1 MTSRQRLLRNLRL
14 LRGGGAQSSGGAGA
28 RRGDSQLA
36 LHAAGSAAVALV
48 ALACAFGPMP
58 DRSALRDAAG
68 DEAEVGVSHNTI
80 DNFLADSR
88 RHLGL

>member
-1 MTSRQRLLRNLRL
+1 MTSRQRLMRNLRL
-14 LRGGGAQSSGGAGA
+14 LRGGGQASGSAGA
-28 RRGDSQLA
+28 RRSDSQLA
-36 LHAAGSAAVALV
+36 LHAAGGAAAAIV

-68 DEAEVGVSHNTI
+68 DEADVGASHNTI